1 MQRISMQNMSFQYL
15 TDLNRALAKQNKLQE
30 QMSTGRKI
38 NRASDD
44 PIGISRSIALRNSY
58 SKNSRYL
65 ANAKQAQSLMQT
77 ADSALQDI
85 SSALIKAKELIVE
98 AANGTNTP
106 EDRKTFGIEL
116 EQILDTIVAAGNTD
130 VGGRYLFAGQDDGQ
144 QPFIRAANGEVS
156 FVGDNNPVSIRLQS
170 GGIVPNQDAINV
182 TCAEAFGPNLE
193 LFTDINNIAKSLKDG
208 SATDVWL
215 SNTALGQIDSAHYR
229 VLQAD
234 TALGARMASYQMTT
248 NLLEEKDTTIQ
259 QDISD
264 VEDIDLAKVISE
276 YQLWTTVYDATLKVG
291 SKVLPMT
298 LANFI

>member
-1 MQRISMQNMSFQYL
+1 MQRISMQNMSSQYL
-15 TDLNRALAKQNKLQE
+15 TDLNRALAKQSKMQE
-30 QMSTGRKI
+30 QMSSGRKI

-58 SKNSRYL
+58 AKNSLYL
-65 ANAKQAQSLMQT
+65 SNSKQAQSLMKST
-77 ADSALQDI
+77 DSALQDI
-85 SSALIKAKELIVE
+85 SSALTKAKELIIE
-98 AANGTNTP
+98 AANDTNTP

-116 EQILDTIVAAGNTD
+116 EHIIDTIVAAGNTD
-130 VGGRYLFAGQDDGQ
+130 VAGRYLFAGQDDGQ
-144 QPFIRAANGEVS
+144 QPFIRSANGEVS
-156 FVGDNNPVSIRLQS
+156 FVGDNNSVSIRLQS
-170 GGIVPNQDAINV
+170 GGVSPNQDSINV
-182 TCAEAFGPNLE
+182 TCAEAFGANLE
-193 LFTDINNIAKSLKDG
+193 LFTDLSNIAKSLKDG
-208 SATDVWL
+208 SATGPWL
-215 SNTALGQIDSAHYR
+215 SNTALGQIDSAHSR

-234 TALGARMASYQMTT
+234 TALGARMASYQMTS

-264 VEDIDLAKVISE
+264 VEDVDLAKVISE

>member
-1 MQRISMQNMSFQYL
+1 MQRISTQNMSFQYL

-58 SKNSRYL
+58 AKNSTYL
-65 ANAKQAQSLMQT
+65 SNAKQAQSLMQSS
-77 ADSALQDI
+77 DSALQEI
-85 SSALIKAKELIVE
+85 SSALMRAKELVVE
-98 AANGTNTP
+98 AANDTNTV

-116 EQILDTIVAAGNTD
+116 EQILETIVAAGNTD
-130 VGGRYLFAGQDDGQ
+130 VAGRYVFAGQDDGQ

-156 FVGDNNPVSIRLQS
+156 FVGDNNAVSIRLQS
-170 GGIVPNQDAINV
+170 GAVSPNQDAINV
-182 TCAEAFGPNLE
+182 TCAEVFGSNLE
-193 LFTDINNIAKSLKDG
+193 LFTDISNIAKSLQDG
-208 SATDVWL
+208 SATGVWL
-215 SNTALGQIDSAHYR
+215 SQTALGQIDSAHYR

-234 TALGARMASYQMTT
+234 TALGARMASYQMTS
-248 NLLEEKDTTIQ
+248 NLLENKDTIIQ

-264 VEDIDLAKVISE
+264 VEDVDLAKVISE
-276 YQLWTTVYDATLKVG
+276 FQLWTTIYDATLKVG